1 MTAAVTGATGYVGRF
16 IVERLTE
23 AGVPVRAWRRP
34 GSDTSGL
41 PPSVHWIEGAL
52 GAPDAAFRL
61 VDGADMLVHAALDHA
76 PGRYRG
82 GEGADLQRFLDAN
95 VGGSLALLAAARAAG
110 VDRCVVISS
119 RAVFGRS
126 AGSGPFND
134 DAPACPDTH
143 YGAAKAALE
152 AFVSSWGRGEGWAVA
167 ALRPTGVY
175 GVVAPAERSKWFG
188 LVGRALRGEA
198 VPARCGTEVHG
209 RDVAEAVWR
218 LLRADPTEIAGR
230 AFNCSDIIV
239 SHRDI
244 VLLVQQIAGVAGP
257 LPEAGSPLAGVM
269 RCEGLER
276 LGVRFGGRPL
286 FEATIR
292 DLVAAASAA
301 A

>member
-1 MTAAVTGATGYVGRF
+1 MTAAVTGATGYLGRF
-16 IVERLTE
+16 ILGRLVAE
-23 AGVPVRAWRRP
+23 GVPVRAWRRP
-34 GSDTSGL
+34 GSDIRGL
-41 PPSVHWIEGAL
+41 PAEIEWIGGEL
-52 GAPDAAFRL
+52 GSREAAAAL
-61 VDGADMLVHAALDHA
+61 VDGAEMLVHAALDHA

-82 GEGADLQRFLDAN
+82 GEGADLRRFLDAN
-95 VGGSLALLAAARAAG
+95 VGGSLALMAAAHGAG
-110 VDRCVVISS
+110 VGRCVVISS
-119 RAVFGRS
+119 RAIFGRA
-126 AGSGPFND
+126 AGSPGD
-134 DAPACPDTH
+134 DAPASPDTH

-175 GVVAPAERSKWFG
+175 GVVAPAERSKWFD

-198 VPARCGTEVHG
+198 VAARCGTEVHG

-218 LLRADPTEIAGR
+218 LLRADPAEIAGR

-244 VLLVQQIAGVAGP
+244 VRLVQQIAGAAGP
-257 LPEAGSPLAGVM
+257 VPEAGSPPAGVM

-286 FEATIR
+286 FEATVR
-292 DLVAAASAA
+292 DLVAAASA
-301 A
+301 